1 MPSQFTTVIFPDGSQ
16 PCPMAVSTI
25 LQNQK
30 SKSSEEPQN
39 VSEDSNVELKH
50 TTTTTTTLSR
60 YLYHRRWIWTSGRSR
75 YDKCNSSALQK
86 LQLQLAR
93 TLSVLTK

>member
-16 PCPMAVSTI
+16 PCPITVSTT
-25 LQNQK
+25 LQDPK
-30 SKSSEEPQN
+30 SKSSKEHQN
-39 VSEDSNVELKH
+39 DPEDSTVELKH
-50 TTTTTTTLSR
+50 ITSTTTTLSR

-75 YDKCNSSALQK
+75 YDKCNSNALQK